1 MSKKNQE
8 KLDKIESINV
18 YDLEAGF
25 DNPIKDVGTAKAPLS
40 SCGWVYTT
48 EGVVLIDT
56 LISRRVAKQVKER
69 INNKIKYII
78 YTHGHIDHVRGTNV
92 FMDDN
97 PEIIASKY
105 LPNRL
110 DRYQMLAPYK
120 ARKDA
125 QQFGSPEIIPEFDII
140 YPTKTFLGDMTFTLG
155 DKTFELHTARAE
167 TDDAVWIYVPE
178 LNTAFIGDL
187 MIGSLPN
194 VGNPWKPTRFA
205 LDWAKE
211 LERIRELK
219 PEYIFYNGGG
229 TFIKGEEAMRA
240 ISDNIDVIRALHDQ
254 VVEHI
259 NKGTHI
265 TEMIH
270 KVKIPEHL
278 TESPYL
284 QASYSR
290 PEFFVFNVYRW
301 YHGYFDGNPAHLLPR
316 PQREVTNEIFKLIG
330 DSNKILNRAQEL
342 LDSNQAQLALEVLD
356 VLIQADPDN
365 IRAKKMRI
373 KLLQNIGEGDFSL
386 MSRNTWAYFIYQD
399 KEFINSKEK

>member
-1 MSKKNQE
+1 MSQDNKEQS
-8 KLDKIESINV
+8 DKVEIINV
-18 YDLEAGF
+18 YGLQPRF
-25 DNPIKDVGTAKAPLS
+25 DSPIKDVGTARAPLS
-40 SCGWVYTT
+40 TCGWVYTT
-48 EGVVLIDT
+48 DGVVLIDT
-56 LISRRVAKQVKER
+56 LVSRRVAKQVKDR

-78 YTHGHIDHVRGTNV
+78 YTHGHLDHVRGANV

-125 QQFGSPEIIPEFDII
+125 QQFGGAEVIPEFDII

-167 TDDAVWIYVPE
+167 TDDAVWVYVPE
-178 LNTAFIGDL
+178 LNAAFIGDL
-187 MIGSLPN
+187 LIGSLPN

-211 LERIRELK
+211 LERIRDLK
-219 PEYIFYNGGG
+219 PEYIFYGGGG
-229 TFIKGEEAMRA
+229 TFIQGVEALNQLN
-240 ISDNIDVIRALHDQ
+240 DNIEAIRSLHDQ
-254 VVEHI
+254 VVDHI

-270 KVKIPEHL
+270 EVRLPDHL
-278 TESPYL
+278 MKSPYL
-284 QASYSR
+284 RASYSR

-301 YHGYFDGNPAHLLPR
+301 YHGYFDDNPAHLLPR
-316 PQREVTNEIFKLIG
+316 PQKEVMSEILNLIG
-330 DSNKILNRAQEL
+330 NPDIILKRTQEL
-342 LDSNQAQLALEVLD
+342 LDNNQAQLALEILD
-356 VLIQADPDN
+356 ILIQAEPEN
-365 IRAKKMRI
+365 ITARKLRI
-373 KLLQNIGEGDFSL
+373 KLLQKIGKADYSL
-386 MSRNTWAYFIYQD
+386 MSRNAWAYFINKD
-399 KEFINSKEK
+399 KEFIESKKN

>member
-1 MSKKNQE
+1 MSKKNQG

-25 DNPIKDVGTAKAPLS
+25 DNPIKDVGTARAPLS

-56 LISRRVAKQVKER
+56 LISRRVAKQVKEK

-78 YTHGHIDHVRGTNV
+78 YTHGHIDHVHGTNV
-92 FMDDN
+92 FMEDN

-125 QQFGSPEIIPEFDII
+125 QQFGSPEIVPEFDII
-140 YPTKTFLGDMTFTLG
+140 YPTRTFLGDMTFTLG

-211 LERIRELK
+211 LERIKELK

-240 ISDNIDVIRALHDQ
+240 ISDNIDVIHALHDQ

-270 KVKIPEHL
+270 KVRIPEHL
-278 TESPYL
+278 MESPYL
-284 QASYSR
+284 QPIYSR

-316 PQREVTNEIFKLIG
+316 PQREVTNEILKLIG

-342 LDSNQAQLALEVLD
+342 LDNNQAQLALEVLD

-386 MSRNTWAYFIYQD
+386 MSRNTWAYFINQD